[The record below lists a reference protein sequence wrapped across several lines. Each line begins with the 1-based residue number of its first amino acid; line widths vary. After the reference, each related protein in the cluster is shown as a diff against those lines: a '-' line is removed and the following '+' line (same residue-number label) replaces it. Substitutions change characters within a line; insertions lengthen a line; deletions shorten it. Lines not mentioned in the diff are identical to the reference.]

1 MQAIQNTEFSTL
13 NGRTAMN
20 KKIIMKIAAL
30 GLAAVLSFTS
40 FACSQDRSEE
50 GKAAETVSPPSEGK
64 AAETFPPPKE
74 GAALTPE
81 TPVAVVNGK
90 PATKR
95 VYDMILNREVSKL
108 NSQTN
113 GMHGSITPNEQIKAA
128 AMQQLV
134 DTELLYQES
143 LKFQDEGNDEKIE
156 EAFKNIRAE
165 KSDEEFEAALKN
177 DNLTVEALK
186 DLIARKIS
194 IDYYV
199 STQIESSIEIPE
211 EKVKEFYDNNPDN
224 FKMLESVKASHICV
238 AIPADEEGKKN
249 EAKEKADNLLKKVR
263 DGADFAELAKEN
275 SDCSTSAGGGDLGYF
290 TRQMLPEP
298 FTTPVFAM
306 KVGEISEPIEVQN
319 MYHIVKLED
328 RKEAR
333 TVSLEE
339 EKDKIVVYLKKI
351 ETGKAVQEKIKQ
363 LREVAKIDYVAP
375 HL

>member
-1 MQAIQNTEFSTL
+1 
-13 NGRTAMN
+13 MN
-20 KKIIMKIAAL
+20 KKITIKIAAL

-40 FACSQDRSEE
+40 LACSQDTPKE
-50 GKAAETVSPPSEGK
+50 GKT
-64 AAETFPPPKE
+64 AETFPPPKV
-74 GAALTPE
+74 GAVLTPE

-95 VYDMILNREVSKL
+95 AYDLILNREISKL
-108 NSQTN
+108 NNQTN
-113 GMHGSITPNEQIKAA
+113 GMHGSITPNEKLKSA

-143 LKFQDEGNDEKIE
+143 LKFQVEGNDEKVA
-156 EAFKNIRAE
+156 EAFKKIRAE
-165 KSDEEFEAALKN
+165 KTDEEFESSLKN
-177 DNLTVEALK
+177 DNLTVESLK
-186 DLIARKIS
+186 DLIGRKIS

-199 STQIESSIEIPE
+199 TTQIESSIEISD
-211 EKVKEFYDNNPDN
+211 EKVKEFYDNNPDS
-224 FKMLESVKASHICV
+224 FKILENVKASHICV
-238 AIPADEEGKKN
+238 TIPADEEGKKN
-249 EAKEKADNLLKKVR
+249 EAKEKADSLLKKLR
-263 DGADFAELAKEN
+263 DGADFAEIAKEN
-275 SDCSTSAGGGDLGYF
+275 SDCSTAAKGGDLGYF

-328 RKEAR
+328 RKEPR

-339 EKDKIVVYLKKI
+339 EKDKIVVYLKRI

-363 LREVAKIDYVAP
+363 LRDVAQIDYVAP